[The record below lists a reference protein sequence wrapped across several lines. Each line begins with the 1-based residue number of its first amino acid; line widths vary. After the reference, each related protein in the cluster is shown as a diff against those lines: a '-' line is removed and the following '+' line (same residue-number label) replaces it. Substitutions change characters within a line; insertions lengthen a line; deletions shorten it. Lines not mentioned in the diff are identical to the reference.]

1 MRGSGAIGEGLCRG
15 TADEEFKLVFAK
27 KFMHSETELKFVGDE
42 DVIAQLRQ
50 SKALQDMAGNR
61 RARTVNQHAIYFDTP
76 DQDLWNAGY
85 ILRVR
90 NEGDGYSQTLKRIC
104 NDDLA
109 TRPEFKSEVGMCAPE
124 IDSIPDSKTRW
135 KVSQLLKGQTLA
147 PIFEI
152 VTKRTKL
159 VLAPKKG
166 VEIEAAFD
174 SGTLSLCGDDKK
186 SLVPINEFELEL
198 IKGSVEDLFAVARV
212 LTADLPLT
220 LSLAAKAERGF
231 ALLQGHPYSPVRA
244 QHVCLA
250 PGSAAD
256 DAMSMILGNCLQQF
270 LGNWNS
276 VILTNDAEGVHQM
289 RVALRRFRSAVSL
302 LDERQQDLIREQIDR
317 AKHFATVLGG
327 ARDHDVLLSEIVQ
340 PVVEGYGKEIEVAAL
355 TDAILALRRECWSK
369 LLEALRSDAFRAFVL
384 DWAAVTY
391 RRPWLAVSEPDNAL
405 ALDAFGFA
413 RKQIKHRAQ
422 QIAKIAQRGDELDL
436 QELHDLRIRLK
447 KLRYTMEFFSSV
459 LSKKAAK
466 HAAKQLTKLQWLLG
480 DMNDIVTGREL
491 IHRILLDAKSAGK
504 SDELAYCG
512 GLVVGWHARRLN
524 ESRRAIR
531 KQLKK
536 VSDAKALTKGFSR
549 RSGANAGAPKG

>member
-1 MRGSGAIGEGLCRG
+1 
-15 TADEEFKLVFAK
+15 
-27 KFMHSETELKFVGDE
+27 MHSETELKFVGDE

-50 SKALQDMAGNR
+50 SKTLQDMAGNR
-61 RARTVNQHAIYFDTP
+61 RARTLNQHAIYFDTP
-76 DQDLWNAGY
+76 AQDLWNAGY

-90 NEGDGYSQTLKRIC
+90 NESEGYSQTLKRIC

-109 TRPEFKSEVGMCAPE
+109 TRPEFKSEVSICAPE

-135 KVSQLLKGQTLA
+135 RVAQLLKGKTLA

-174 SGTLSLCGDDKK
+174 SGTLALCGDDKQTI
-186 SLVPINEFELEL
+186 LPINEFELEL
-198 IKGSVEDLFAVARV
+198 LKGSVEDLFAAARI

-250 PGSAAD
+250 PGAAAD
-256 DAMSMILGNCLQQF
+256 DAMSVILGNCLQQF

-276 VILTNDAEGVHQM
+276 VIVTNDAEGVHQM

-302 LDERQQDLIREQIDR
+302 LDEQQQDLIREQIDR
-317 AKHFATVLGG
+317 AKHFAAVLGG
-327 ARDHDVLLSEIVQ
+327 ARDHDVLLSDIVQ

-391 RRPWLAVSEPDNAL
+391 RRPWLAVSEPDHVL

-422 QIAKIAQRGDELDL
+422 QIAKIAQRGDALDL
-436 QELHDLRIRLK
+436 KELHDLRIRLK
-447 KLRYTMEFFSSV
+447 KLRYTMEFFGSV
-459 LSKKAAK
+459 ISKKAAK
-466 HAAKQLTKLQWLLG
+466 HAAKQLTKIQSLLG

-491 IHRILLDAKSAGK
+491 IHRILLDAKSAGR

-536 VSDAKALTKGFSR
+536 LSDAKDLTKGFSK
-549 RSGANAGAPKG
+549 RSGASAGAPKG